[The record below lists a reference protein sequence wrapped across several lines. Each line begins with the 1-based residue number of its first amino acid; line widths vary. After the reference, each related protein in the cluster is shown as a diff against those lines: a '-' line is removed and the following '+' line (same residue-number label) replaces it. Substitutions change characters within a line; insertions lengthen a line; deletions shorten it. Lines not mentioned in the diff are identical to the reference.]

1 MSPLV
6 RIRLSAHAVTL
17 AVSLWCGGAR
27 AIGAQAVDSP
37 AAPTGAFLGRIIAAI
52 DSSPAR
58 SVEVRLLFVDS
69 SKTITTRRGGDS
81 LDVFLD
87 SLRTRVAVT
96 DSAGAFAIR
105 RLAAGHYLFRLR
117 RIGFEPM
124 DGVLTVGD
132 DTVRVKVAM
141 NVVSRLLA
149 RMEIK
154 DTPIDRV
161 EEQLA
166 RAGYK
171 NRMGL
176 GIAKT
181 FIDRKEILHKQRQT
195 LGELLSTYG
204 VSNGDFILDRMPLQY
219 EDIREYPA
227 ELVIGLEI
235 YRHQRPIEFS
245 MTRATSA
252 SAVASG
258 GTNPPLVVI
267 WTFVP
272 GR

>member
-1 MSPLV
+1 MSPRV
-6 RIRLSAHAVTL
+6 RNRLSPAAITL
-17 AVSLWCGGAR
+17 ACALCCGGAR
-27 AIGAQAVDSP
+27 ALGAQAGDSVP
-37 AAPTGAFLGRIIAAI
+37 APTGAFIGRIIAAI
-52 DSSPAR
+52 DSMPAR

-96 DSAGAFAIR
+96 DTAGSFAIR

-117 RIGFEPM
+117 RIGFEPLE
-124 DGVLTVGD
+124 GVLTVGD
-132 DTVRVKVAM
+132 DTVRVKIAM

-154 DTPIDRV
+154 ETPIDRV
-161 EEQLA
+161 QEQLA
-166 RAGYK
+166 RVGYK

-176 GIAKT
+176 GVAKT
-181 FIDRKEILHKQRQT
+181 FIDRKEVLHKQRQT
-195 LGELLSTYG
+195 LGELLSGYG
-204 VSNGDFILDRMPLQY
+204 VSNGDFLLDRMPLQY

-227 ELVIGLEI
+227 ELVIGIEI
-235 YRHQRPIEFS
+235 YRHGRPIEFN

-252 SAVASG
+252 SVVATG
-258 GTNPPLVVI
+258 GVNPPLVVI